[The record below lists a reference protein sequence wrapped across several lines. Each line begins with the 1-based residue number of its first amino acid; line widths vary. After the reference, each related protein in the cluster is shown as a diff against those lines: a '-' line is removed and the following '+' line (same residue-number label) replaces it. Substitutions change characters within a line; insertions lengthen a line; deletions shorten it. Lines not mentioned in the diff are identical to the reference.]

1 MSSVKFYDGQTLPT
15 VIARR
20 AFKNHNTHTNLVLL
34 VNRILSLH
42 SVVTSRVLQA
52 KALVKTKIMKMDQGR
67 RARCKFTLSNAW
79 FPQVDLHSLHRIHF
93 WTLRIRYNFITLH
106 MQLRTI
112 SSVNFLHLTSFPS
125 LTCCYCT
132 HRNLSRGRKKV
143 VCVLRIA
150 QDAVQCFPF
159 PPRNVPTAT
168 ISSPRRA
175 CWFPSNLLWR
185 SQTLS
190 ERSFPSSLRE

>member
-67 RARCKFTLSNAW
+67 RARCKFTLSNA
-79 FPQVDLHSLHRIHF
+79 
-93 WTLRIRYNFITLH
+93 
-106 MQLRTI
+106 
-112 SSVNFLHLTSFPS
+112 
-125 LTCCYCT
+125 
-132 HRNLSRGRKKV
+132 
-143 VCVLRIA
+143 
-150 QDAVQCFPF
+150 
-159 PPRNVPTAT
+159 
-168 ISSPRRA
+168 
-175 CWFPSNLLWR
+175 
-185 SQTLS
+185 
-190 ERSFPSSLRE
+190 